1 MPSSTTHSR
10 ETLDVD
16 GHESKALVEQ
26 GVQVVPMWRK
36 YELFPRPD
44 IFWPIWA
51 ELQLVT
57 DLSRDGKESGPGPDL
72 QETHLVGNPLDV

>member
-1 MPSSTTHSR
+1 
-10 ETLDVD
+10 
-16 GHESKALVEQ
+16 
-26 GVQVVPMWRK
+26 MWRK
-36 YELFPRPD
+36 HELLPRPD
-44 IFWPIWA
+44 VFWPIWA